1 MPTRNVVLTDHQA
14 NMVEQLVAS
23 GRYQNASEV
32 LREGLR
38 LVEQREAED
47 AYRLEALRS
56 AVQVGID
63 DIQAGRFKTF
73 DSMESLLA
81 QNKSLTAKRLAEAL
95 GVYETQVIH
104 LALHELATK
113 VLPQYEADQCELTK
127 AQLSQIKRSAPK
139 AKGAQVRS
147 SLVEVESTSV
157 SGGQTL
163 LHNDSNA
170 MLDSAKFARRVAGD
184 EALDRMAE
192 NARELGLDY

>member
-56 AVQVGID
+56 AVRVGID

-81 QNKSLTAKRLAEAL
+81 HNKSLTAKRLAEAL
-95 GVYETQVIH
+95 GVDETQVIH

-113 VLPQYEADQCELTK
+113 VLP
-127 AQLSQIKRSAPK
+127 
-139 AKGAQVRS
+139 
-147 SLVEVESTSV
+147 
-157 SGGQTL
+157 
-163 LHNDSNA
+163 
-170 MLDSAKFARRVAGD
+170 
-184 EALDRMAE
+184 
-192 NARELGLDY
+192 